1 MRPRTP
7 GQERASRLHWW
18 GGSTSC
24 THLWWVF
31 GPVGSTEIVY
41 LMFPHRAK
49 PESSIPGPLTRSFL
63 CSRQRRWSELGPASG
78 KAGQSPRLG
87 QGPGPS
93 EPASSRRTGD
103 GLFFLLTSVREDTP
117 GCAAT
122 SPASSLCAGKLI
134 TQKTPTVLQ
143 GATFLKS

>member
-1 MRPRTP
+1 MQSMKHNFPKQSAYWLLKKKLSSAACQQAP
-7 GQERASRLHWW
+7 GAEH
-18 GGSTSC
+18 
-24 THLWWVF
+24 
-31 GPVGSTEIVY
+31 
-41 LMFPHRAK
+41 K